1 MRLLKE
7 SSIPVLRG
15 DGMEKKIKKFIIY
28 FVVTM
33 IFLAFIS
40 KTLSNATIP
49 VITYSTTQSDEITPE
64 ISCYGQ
70 VITEDYEELTYEV
83 PVKIKE
89 IFYNEGKRL
98 PKNQAMMTL
107 DMDYMSEQIKKSEM
121 NQQKLEADLA
131 KYIKLINEQ
140 SDYTQVQRQ
149 VYLLESDIETLRE
162 DVAYTQTLYETG
174 ATSLE
179 EYEKLQD
186 QLSMKETELQWANED
201 LEIQRQQD
209 AEQKATY
216 ELEKLSIEAE
226 LELLKIDL
234 SKYEGMTEEVSMP
247 YTCFIKDIKVK
258 EGDLVQPYTPVVK
271 VLNRDANMIFE
282 ALFPVDKEGEI
293 HRGKK
298 VSIMLGD
305 GVAKGKI
312 EYIYNNDDGINV
324 VLGIELEEGADV
336 YIGQRGKVN
345 MRFSTRPCTAWVPI
359 EAIREDGAG
368 EYVYVLEEQ
377 KSIMGEKYVVEKRR
391 VKTGDSSHLIV
402 GITEGLFAGE
412 KIVNT
417 SSKPLENGCDV
428 YVQE

>member
-1 MRLLKE
+1 
-7 SSIPVLRG
+7 
-15 DGMEKKIKKFIIY
+15 MEKKIKKFIIY

-89 IFYNEGKRL
+89 ILYSEGKRL
-98 PKNQAMMTL
+98 PKSQAMMLL
-107 DMDYMSEQIKKSEM
+107 DMDYMEEQIKKFEM
-121 NQQKLEADLA
+121 NQQKLEANLA
-131 KYIKLINEQ
+131 KYNKLIGEQ
-140 SDYTQVQRQ
+140 SDYTATQRQ
-149 VYLLESDIETLRE
+149 VYLLESEIESLQE
-162 DVAYTQTLYETG
+162 DVAYTQKLYETG

-179 EYEKLQD
+179 EYEKILD
-186 QLSMKETELQWANED
+186 QLSMKETELEWTNED
-201 LEIQRQQD
+201 LNIQRQQD
-209 AEQKATY
+209 AEQKESY
-216 ELEKLSIEAE
+216 VLEKLSLEAE
-226 LELLKIDL
+226 LELLKL
-234 SKYEGMTEEVSMP
+234 EKSKYEEMNEEVSMP
-247 YTCFIKDIKVK
+247 YTCFIKDIKVN
-258 EGDLVQPYTPVVK
+258 EGDLVPAYTPVVK

-298 VSIMLGD
+298 VTVLLGD
-305 GVAKGKI
+305 TVAKGRI
-312 EYIYNNDDGINV
+312 EYIYSNDDGINV
-324 VLGIELEEGADV
+324 VLGIILEEGSNA

-345 MRFSTRPCTAWVPI
+345 MRFSTRPSSAWVPV
-359 EAIREDGAG
+359 EAIREDGGG
-368 EYVYVLEEQ
+368 EYVFVLEER
-377 KSIMGEKYVVEKRR
+377 KSIIGEKYVVEKRR
-391 VKTGDSSHLIV
+391 VVTGDRSHLIV
-402 GITEGLFAGE
+402 GITDGLFAGE

-417 SSKPLENGCDV
+417 SSKPLEDGCDV